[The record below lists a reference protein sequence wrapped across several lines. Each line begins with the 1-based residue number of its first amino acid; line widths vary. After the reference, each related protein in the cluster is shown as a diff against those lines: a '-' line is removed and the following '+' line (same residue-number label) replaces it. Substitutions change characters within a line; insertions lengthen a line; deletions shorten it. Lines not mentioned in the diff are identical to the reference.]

1 MVRTGT
7 RIRSGWLRT
16 DALGSQRW
24 CHCSRP
30 TLMLITCLSTSSA
43 AVHSCH
49 IGWNAAQHFSRHC
62 CLQGRQSA
70 GRARHALAQT
80 PRHTLRC
87 ARALLRECTR
97 ASYKAA
103 RKYTAPPHRLVP
115 QHFWYKIDGRHLL
128 ESVATS
134 WAECAGS
141 HQAKIYVF
149 RAAASVRPLR
159 ALSAVVVCPSHRESG
174 IAAVVRTSDLVK
186 FRGVLKEG
194 AG

>member
-97 ASYKAA
+97 LVARLRENTLHHHTDLYHNISGTKSMDDTSSRASQRAGRSA
-103 RKYTAPPHRLVP
+103 RDHTRQRSTSFVQP
-115 QHFWYKIDGRHLL
+115 QVCGLCVHCLP
-128 ESVATS
+128 S
-134 WAECAGS
+134 
-141 HQAKIYVF
+141 
-149 RAAASVRPLR
+149 
-159 ALSAVVVCPSHRESG
+159 LSALLIESPALQRWCGPQTWSSSAVC
-174 IAAVVRTSDLVK
+174 
-186 FRGVLKEG
+186 
-194 AG
+194 